1 MIDGVKEEVCAVE
14 TCAPLED
21 GCEPYYTEG
30 VCCPTCK
37 FKSFLGIRC
46 HFSAILHYFSILHYL
61 RIGEYLLSYTSVFYI
76 QCSIVCR

>member
-14 TCAPLED
+14 TCASLED

-37 FKSFLGIRC
+37 FKSFLGMRC
-46 HFSAILHYFSILHYL
+46 HLSAFKKSVLPVSFPIN
-61 RIGEYLLSYTSVFYI
+61 EYQLSYSSDLHI
-76 QCSIVCR
+76 QYSIVCR